1 MPTDRERLNA
11 TLNELLAE
19 LSEVDQLDSEVDKR
33 LRGALAEIQTVLDK
47 KQQPAASR
55 ASSSGLID
63 RLGDT
68 ARRLEPSHPALSS
81 AIGNLAGMLGQMGF

>member
-19 LSEVDQLDSEVDKR
+19 LSDVDQLDPEVDER

-47 KQQPAASR
+47 KQRPVASP

-68 ARRLEPSHPALSS
+68 AQRLERSHPSLSS

>member
-1 MPTDRERLNA
+1 
-11 TLNELLAE
+11 
-19 LSEVDQLDSEVDKR
+19 
-33 LRGALAEIQTVLDK
+33 LDK
-47 KQQPAASR
+47 KQRPVASP

-68 ARRLEPSHPALSS
+68 AQRLERSHPSLSS